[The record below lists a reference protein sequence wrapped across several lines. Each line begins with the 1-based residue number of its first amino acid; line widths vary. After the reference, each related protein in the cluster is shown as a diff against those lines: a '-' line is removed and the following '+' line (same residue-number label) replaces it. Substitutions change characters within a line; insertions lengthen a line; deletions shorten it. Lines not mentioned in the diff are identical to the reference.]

1 MYFGTLLIGLGTI
14 AILLN
19 EWALPPFLIVFLL
32 IYVPQIHREQRQLM
46 GKFGQVYRAYCERTP
61 AYFPRLSF
69 LSRLDLRESLPLKA
83 SWFKKEWVS
92 LVGVFGVIIVLEI
105 WQDVHFFGRA
115 EFLKELKE
123 FLSTGLVY
131 LVILFFLYRVG
142 TMRMF
147 IREGRPAGRRRDE

>member
-32 IYVPQIHREQRQLM
+32 IYVPQIHREQRQLTE
-46 GKFGQVYRAYCERTP
+46 KFGEVYRAYCERTP

-69 LSRLDLRESLPLKA
+69 LSRLDLRRSLPLKV

-92 LVGVFGVIIVLEI
+92 LAGVFGVIIVIEI
-105 WQDVHFFGRA
+105 WQDVRSFGRV
-115 EFLKELKE
+115 ESHRELKE
-123 FLSTGLVY
+123 FFLTVLIY
-131 LVILFFLYRVG
+131 LIILFVLYRISAV
-142 TMRMF
+142 R
-147 IREGRPAGRRRDE
+147 IIKEERPEACRRDG